1 MKKIIGRNHY
11 KDHII
16 RRMPLSDKREPAEQM
31 RDAHEILEEMR
42 ICPGCKDHMP
52 CGCDGFRFG
61 RKKKGVNNT

>member
-1 MKKIIGRNHY
+1 MEKK
-11 KDHII
+11 
-16 RRMPLSDKREPAEQM
+16 LVSDKREPAEQM

-61 RKKKGVNNT
+61 RKKKGVNNI